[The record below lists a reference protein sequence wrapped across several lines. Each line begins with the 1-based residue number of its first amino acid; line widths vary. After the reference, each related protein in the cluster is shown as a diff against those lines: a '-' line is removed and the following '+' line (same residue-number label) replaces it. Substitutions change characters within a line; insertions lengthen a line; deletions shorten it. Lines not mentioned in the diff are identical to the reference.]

1 MSDKNDFGAFLV
13 GFIVGGLTGA
23 AVALLMAPQ
32 TGEETRTI
40 IKERAIELKDKAAD
54 TYGDVTE
61 KAGVVVSDAKVKAEE
76 LKKEAAKTVDEL
88 KVKGQSVI
96 DDGKAKVNKLT
107 NKGKPAD
114 PEVSIS

>member
-1 MSDKNDFGAFLV
+1 MSDRNDFGTFLV

-54 TYGDVTE
+54 TYGDVSE

-88 KVKGQSVI
+88 KVKGQTV
-96 DDGKAKVNKLT
+96 LRRW
-107 NKGKPAD
+107 
-114 PEVSIS
+114 